1 MYGKPTDNRMQLDTS
16 MYVSNLLRKITLLED
31 QIKFEKGEKLKQNI
45 RVREL
50 ERAFEEINFRQA
62 NQSYEDDSELL

>member
-1 MYGKPTDNRMQLDTS
+1 

-62 NQSYEDDSELL
+62 NQSYEDDS